1 MLRSNA
7 AHPTG
12 GTQVSLGLGPS
23 PTPPMELRGKRSGKA
38 GHRSYPLSLG
48 LSSLTH
54 LPLEGRAGSGP
65 TRLSGSHEPGSLA
78 SPPNACF
85 VGSCLSSRPI
95 PLIVCINFMGP

>member
-48 LSSLTH
+48 LSRVKSSRTY
-54 LPLEGRAGSGP
+54 LPKDQKKCTVSHR
-65 TRLSGSHEPGSLA
+65 SGS
-78 SPPNACF
+78 
-85 VGSCLSSRPI
+85 
-95 PLIVCINFMGP
+95 